1 MRSSRHFSK
10 TIIMKSTSHSCHL
23 CRYHIVFIPK
33 YRRAILSPYA
43 LLLTR
48 LVKDFLSDHGAL
60 LIENSVQP
68 DHIHLFI
75 EARPDV
81 IISKL
86 VGQLKVVL
94 SKALLAYPDIES
106 IYPGRNVWARGYFVG
121 TCGVESSTIEQY
133 IREQ

>member
-1 MRSSRHFSK
+1 MR
-10 TIIMKSTSHSCHL
+10 STSHSCHL

-33 YRRAILSPYA
+33 YRKAILSPFV

-48 LVKDFLSDHGAL
+48 LVKAFLSDHGAL
-60 LIENSVQP
+60 LIESSVQP

-81 IISKL
+81 MISKL
-86 VGQLKVVL
+86 VGRLKVYL
-94 SKALLAYPDIES
+94 SKALLDDPDIEA
-106 IYPGRNVWARGYFVG
+106 IYPERSVWARGYFVG

-133 IREQ
+133 IRGQ

>member
-1 MRSSRHFSK
+1 
-10 TIIMKSTSHSCHL
+10 MKATSHSYHL

-48 LVKDFLSDHGAL
+48 LVQQFLSDHGAL
-60 LIENSVQP
+60 LIESSVQP

-81 IISKL
+81 MISKL
-86 VGQLKVVL
+86 VGRLKVYL
-94 SKALLAYPDIES
+94 SKALLEYPDIEA
-106 IYPGRNVWARGYFVG
+106 IYL
-121 TCGVESSTIEQY
+121 
-133 IREQ
+133 

>member
-1 MRSSRHFSK
+1 MEAAFLNPHIMR
-10 TIIMKSTSHSCHL
+10 STSHSCHL

-33 YRRAILSPYA
+33 YRKAILSPYT

-48 LVKDFLSDHGAL
+48 LVKAFLSDHGGL
-60 LIENSVQP
+60 LIESSVQP

-81 IISKL
+81 MISKL
-86 VGQLKVVL
+86 VGRLKVYL
-94 SKALLAYPDIES
+94 SKALLDYPDIEA
-106 IYPGRNVWARGYFVG
+106 IYPERSVWARGYFVG

-133 IREQ
+133 IKNQ